1 MAFQGDNYA
10 KGTLAERPNIMQ
22 PTQRTQ
28 RTYFNPPQSQMETS
42 LVHSSS
48 TLSALYLSSLR

>member
-1 MAFQGDNYA
+1 MQ